1 MFAAKQVIEGKIFIH
16 HRRDKML
23 TVFHRHEVPAQYFEC
38 FINAQN
44 FTGHFVEIHA
54 QPADQV
60 RVVYIKKNSTHQI
73 IAMLNQSQY
82 VLHLHPLTL
91 ILGKWSFRHRV
102 LPNTLKIFAGLFALL
117 FILFSATAFS
127 ADQFQLTTILRDCI
141 QFTVFGLLLF
151 LLCFVLPFVLP
162 YAYFL
167 HVRTLRLLKMLNIN
181 TEQVAQIEKLKSQ
194 SGIYLLQT
202 QSDSDVKMTAPPY

>member
-1 MFAAKQVIEGKIFIH
+1 MFEVKQVIEGKIFIH
-16 HRRDKML
+16 HRRDEML

-117 FILFSATAFS
+117 FILFFSYRLFSRSVPAHHHLARLHSIHSFWATVIFAVLCTAF
-127 ADQFQLTTILRDCI
+127 CI
-141 QFTVFGLLLF
+141 ALCVFPA
-151 LLCFVLPFVLP
+151 CS
-162 YAYFL
+162 YI
-167 HVRTLRLLKMLNIN
+167 T
-181 TEQVAQIEKLKSQ
+181 S
-194 SGIYLLQT
+194 
-202 QSDSDVKMTAPPY
+202 VKDAKYQY

>member
-1 MFAAKQVIEGKIFIH
+1 MFYQCSKFY
-16 HRRDKML
+16 RTFCR
-23 TVFHRHEVPAQYFEC
+23 
-38 FINAQN
+38 
-44 FTGHFVEIHA
+44 IHA

-91 ILGKWSFRHRV
+91 ILGKSE
-102 LPNTLKIFAGLFALL
+102 LQTSCPAEYSKIFAGLFALL

-167 HVRTLRLLKMLNIN
+167 YVRTLRLLKMLNIN
-181 TEQVAQIEKLKSQ
+181 TEQVAQVEKLKSQ
-194 SGIYLLQT
+194 SGIYLL
-202 QSDSDVKMTAPPY
+202 

>member
-1 MFAAKQVIEGKIFIH
+1 MCAVKLVSEGKIFIH
-16 HRRDKML
+16 HQRDEML
-23 TVFHRHEVPAQYFEC
+23 TVFHRYELPGQYFEC

-60 RVVYIKKNSTHQI
+60 RVVYIEKNGTHQI
-73 IAMLNQSQY
+73 IAMLNQSQH
-82 VLHLHPLTL
+82 VMHLHPLTL
-91 ILGKWSFRHRV
+91 IWGKWSFIHRV
-102 LPNTLKIFAGLFALL
+102 LPNALKIFAGLFALL

-127 ADQFQLTTILRDCI
+127 ADQFQLITILRDCI

-162 YAYFL
+162 YAYVL

-181 TEQVAQIEKLKSQ
+181 AEQFAQIEK
-194 SGIYLLQT
+194 
-202 QSDSDVKMTAPPY
+202 

>member
-117 FILFSATAFS
+117 FILFQLPPFQQISSSSPPSCETAFNS
-127 ADQFQLTTILRDCI
+127 QFLGYCYFCCALYC
-141 QFTVFGLLLF
+141 LLY
-151 LLCFVLPFVLP
+151 CPMRISCMFVHYVC
-162 YAYFL
+162 
-167 HVRTLRLLKMLNIN
+167 
-181 TEQVAQIEKLKSQ
+181 
-194 SGIYLLQT
+194 
-202 QSDSDVKMTAPPY
+202 

>member
-1 MFAAKQVIEGKIFIH
+1 MFEVKQVIEGKIFIH
-16 HRRDKML
+16 HRRDEML

-44 FTGHFVEIHA
+44 FTEHFVEIHA

-60 RVVYIKKNSTHQI
+60 RVVYIKKNSIHQI
-73 IAMLNQSQY
+73 IALLNQSQY

-102 LPNTLKIFAGLFALL
+102 LPNTLKFCW
-117 FILFSATAFS
+117 FICAPFYSFSATAFS

-141 QFTVFGLLLF
+141 QFTVLGYCYFCCALYCF
-151 LLCFVLPFVLP
+151 CIALCVFPACS
-162 YAYFL
+162 YI
-167 HVRTLRLLKMLNIN
+167 T
-181 TEQVAQIEKLKSQ
+181 S
-194 SGIYLLQT
+194 
-202 QSDSDVKMTAPPY
+202 VKDAKYQY